1 MKQMQ
6 IFEPAMCCSTG
17 LCGAVVN
24 PELLRITANLNNLKN
39 HGIVV
44 DRYNLN
50 SAPQEFVANKKVFE
64 RLKATNGDCLPMV
77 VVDGEIVIEKR
88 YPTDEEFC
96 ELLKIPC
103 EYLSQKNNCCGG
115 SCSCKNGCK

>member
-24 PELLRITANLNNLKN
+24 PELLRITTNLNNLKN
-39 HGIVV
+39 HGIFV

-50 SAPQEFVANKKVFE
+50 SAPQEFVANKRVFE

-77 VVDGEIVIEKR
+77 VVNGVIVIEKR

-96 ELLKIPC
+96 ELLEIPC
-103 EYLSQKNNCCGG
+103 EYLSQKNDCCGG
-115 SCSCKNGCK
+115 GCSCKNGCK